1 MCLQINVINLSE
13 SYIFVHQTQFAH
25 CALLVILKILSPLI
39 SILNAVSTLHP
50 TNQQDL
56 SGLIASPCL
65 HSVIGTN
72 VLCRFCHVFGMK
84 I

>member
-39 SILNAVSTLHP
+39 SILNESQLYIQLNNKTFLDSLYLHAFTVSLAQMYSAVFAMYL
-50 TNQQDL
+50 
-56 SGLIASPCL
+56 
-65 HSVIGTN
+65 V
-72 VLCRFCHVFGMK
+72 
-84 I
+84 